1 MKVVKVDLKN
11 IVTSY
16 YQIRSNEYSFNMW
29 EVEMTRSKNN
39 WMTRNMTCKLKSE
52 KSAKKISYTKT

>member
-29 EVEMTRSKNN
+29 KVEITRSKNN
-39 WMTRNMTCKLKSE
+39 WMTRNMTYKLKIE